1 MGNKI
6 YQLAIECKSFSDKY
20 VKYFQQMV
28 ANRSL
33 FFVVGANKSFEGL
46 LLSLCDTISEK
57 YPYIAFTVF
66 ETVLMNEFLNHLVA
80 QNTIFIQAEKDIASY
95 VFRYLQEDGYRN
107 VMLKP
112 AKKDFDLYWSKDT
125 IVVTDLVS
133 EAPMHASDPHKI
145 TMEKMLVDIY
155 CDKLIKG
162 TFSRAEYPFIV
173 EQAFDKYRVDRTRML
188 RYARRRNREMEI
200 AHVLDADLN

>member
-1 MGNKI
+1 
-6 YQLAIECKSFSDKY
+6 
-20 VKYFQQMV
+20 
-28 ANRSL
+28 
-33 FFVVGANKSFEGL
+33 
-46 LLSLCDTISEK
+46 
-57 YPYIAFTVF
+57 
-66 ETVLMNEFLNHLVA
+66 
-80 QNTIFIQAEKDIASY
+80 
-95 VFRYLQEDGYRN
+95 
-107 VMLKP
+107 MLKP

-125 IVVTDLVS
+125 IVVIDLVS

-200 AHVLDADLN
+200 AHVLDDKSIA